1 MVKEG
6 VIMCIFNQNELDDF
20 IFERLIELGYAPTE
34 EEVFT
39 ISDIFIEFLKENGAI
54 ILDAEDGQQPNN

>member
-6 VIMCIFNQNELDDF
+6 VIMGVFYQYELDDF

-34 EEVFT
+34 EEVLM
-39 ISDIFIEFLKENGAI
+39 ISDIFIDFLKENGAT
-54 ILDAEDGQQPNN
+54 ILDEEDGDF